1 MLANGK
7 VEELGV
13 NLGITGY
20 IKPGGLINYSMKVV
34 ESEFGDGFN
43 ACGNRTTPDISS
55 ADT

>member
-20 IKPGGLINYSMKVV
+20 IKPRGIINYSMKVV